1 MAEHMAAMKHNA
13 IVCNIGHFNN
23 EVDMAGFGPLPGI
36 ARHNIKPQVDSWSSL
51 TATR

>member
-1 MAEHMAAMKHNA
+1 MKHNA

-23 EVDMAGFGPLPGI
+23 EVDMAGWRATGI
-36 ARHNIKPQVDSWSSL
+36 ARHNIKPQVDSWEFP